1 MPGLDSF
8 CIDQSTLIPA
18 RNAWVPRR
26 GLLAAPDPPILSNSP
41 VANPT
46 PAIIPATP
54 ETTSEAVVILPPAVI
69 LTLVATPTL
78 VDSNSQ

>member
-41 VANPT
+41 VAYPT

-54 ETTSEAVVILPPAVI
+54 EPTSVVILPPAVI

-78 VDSNSQ
+78 VDSNPQ